1 MRDLIDRD
9 EAIEAIR
16 TLPNAG
22 MRWFVSAEAVFDKL
36 LNLPSV
42 YPEQKNGQWIPT
54 KYEKIYTC
62 SKCKHEYGMIGSTFQ
77 YCPYCGAKMYV
88 EVAE

>member
-36 LNLPSV
+36 LKLPSV
-42 YPEQKNGQWIPT
+42 EPAKHGRWKEWE
-54 KYEKIYTC
+54 YERWGATYYQC
-62 SKCKHEYGMIGSTFQ
+62 SECGFEPDKKTRF
-77 YCPYCGAKMYV
+77 CPNCGAKMD
-88 EVAE
+88 A